1 MNLGDA
7 FTMAVPPRYDRSH
20 LFFVITDPQQN
31 EGIYHIVNITT
42 DQLRAGKEC
51 VIDVGDHVWVKHK
64 SFVSFADTREI
75 DPTKAKKVESLIGT
89 LITMQPSLKNA
100 VLQRI
105 IAAGRASKA
114 IPVGFKRFL

>member
-7 FTMAVPPRYDRSH
+7 FTMAVPPKYDRSH
-20 LFFVITDPQQN
+20 LFFVITDPQKN
-31 EGIYHIVNITT
+31 GGTYHIVNITT

-51 VIDVGDHVWVKHK
+51 IIDVGDHAWVRHK

-75 DPTKAKKVESLIGT
+75 DLAKAKKVESLIGT
-89 LITMQPSLKNA
+89 LITMQPRLKNE

-105 IAAGRASKA
+105 IAAGKSSKS
-114 IPVGFKRFL
+114 IPVGIKRFL